1 MEDYKNNSKNIE
13 NVMCSI
19 LIAHYNNYN
28 FFKDCYQSIL
38 NQTVHDFEVV
48 ILDDFSEEEQ
58 YTSILELVKNDKRF
72 KVYRNES
79 NKGVGYTKR
88 KLAELA
94 NGEICGFVDPDDT
107 IELNAI
113 EVMVLHHE
121 NNPNAS
127 IINSNLNFC
136 NEKLVKISSTNIE
149 QIHQKNEFFFNFR
162 GGISHFATF
171 KKEFYLKTTAIDP
184 YFRIAE
190 DQDLYLK
197 LYEVG
202 ESIQIDDVLY
212 NYRINPSSLTNSS
225 KIEISRYWHWV
236 AAIKAAERRGV
247 NVEEL
252 FVDNFVNRK
261 DYDNISTKL
270 ELLKKSRLLKLL
282 YKLGIFRIY
291 KHL

>member
-1 MEDYKNNSKNIE
+1 MMAKVEF
-13 NVMCSI
+13 SI
-19 LIAHYNNYN
+19 LIAHYNNYH

-136 NEKLVKISSTNIE
+136 NEKLVKIGSTNIE
-149 QIHQKNEFFFNFR
+149 QIDQKNEFFFNFR
-162 GGISHFATF
+162 GDISHFATF

-261 DYDNISTKL
+261 YYDNISTKL